1 MLHEANSKLRRMD
14 LTPGVSTD
22 FWLAALRREG
32 AAFRLAVGE
41 PDLSAPVPCCP
52 DWTVKDLV
60 VHVGRIYEWIAAVAV
75 AGGSKLSRPQTQPDD
90 DAVLPWFDQSFGALV
105 TALESVDPEA
115 PAWNWSTQPK
125 VAGFWP
131 RRMAHE
137 TAVHRWDA
145 ELVSGRAQP
154 VEADLA
160 ADGVSEVLD
169 TWLPGGR
176 GAATDTATG
185 LVRLT
190 ATDLDRSW
198 LVRLRPA
205 GVTLLDEGTVFDDPT
220 EAHTGV
226 GGTASDLLL
235 ALWGRLTP
243 SALIIDG
250 DPVRFTA
257 LRVG

>member
-1 MLHEANSKLRRMD
+1 MDKAQDGSK
-14 LTPGVSTD
+14 D

-32 AAFRLAVGE
+32 AAFRAAVTE
-41 PDLSAPVPCCP
+41 PDAATPVPSCP
-52 DWTVKDLV
+52 EWTVRDLV
-60 VHVGRIYEWIAAVAV
+60 VHLGRIYVWVRQCVEAAGENPPRSQAEP
-75 AGGSKLSRPQTQPDD
+75 GGGEM
-90 DAVLPWFDQSFGALV
+90 LPWFDDVFAALL
-105 TALESVDPEA
+105 TRLDATEPEA

-125 VAGFWP
+125 LAGFWP

-145 ELVSGRAQP
+145 QMVTGMAEP
-154 VEADLA
+154 VEPALA

-176 GAATDTATG
+176 GTTQNGATG

-190 ATDLDRSW
+190 ATDVDRTW
-198 LVRLRPA
+198 LVRLRA
-205 GVTLLDEGTVFDDPT
+205 EGVTLLDESTVFEEGA
-220 EAHTGV
+220 EAQTGV

-235 ALWGRLTP
+235 GLWGRLAPTTL
-243 SALIIDG
+243 AFEG
-250 DPVRFTA
+250 DPERFAA